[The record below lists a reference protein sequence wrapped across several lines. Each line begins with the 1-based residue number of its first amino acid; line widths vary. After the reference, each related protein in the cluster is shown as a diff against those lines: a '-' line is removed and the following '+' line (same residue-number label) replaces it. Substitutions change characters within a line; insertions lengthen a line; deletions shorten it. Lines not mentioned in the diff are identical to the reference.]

1 VLELGRYVIDADDG
15 SATIFRFLAS
25 GETGHISSSG
35 ADDFHGPGRSAA
47 NSLNA
52 LLDAYRVSRDEVF
65 LGKADALIRRTIH
78 PRDDLAAMDLSNA
91 ELRWYYT
98 IFLQTLGRYLDA
110 RSELGR
116 QDEAF
121 EYARRSLLTYADW
134 AARHETP
141 FLDRAET
148 LEFPNETWAAQDMRK
163 CELLQIAAKYATGPQ
178 RTNWLERAR
187 FFYGSSLDQLS
198 SFETRTL
205 CRPVTL
211 LLSNGYTRAFFESS
225 LPTFHPNPKLLDID
239 LGSPLG
245 FVPQETRARRRLLRT
260 LALGSLLVGVLAVV
274 AGSCWRMGG

>member
-1 VLELGRYVIDADDG
+1 
-15 SATIFRFLAS
+15 
-25 GETGHISSSG
+25 
-35 ADDFHGPGRSAA
+35 
-47 NSLNA
+47 
-52 LLDAYRVSRDEVF
+52 VSRDEVF
-65 LGKADALIRRTIH
+65 LRKADALIRRTIH
-78 PRDDLAAMDLSNA
+78 PHDDLSAMDLSNA

-98 IFLQTLGRYLDA
+98 IFLQSLGRYLDA

-141 FLDRAET
+141 FLERAET

-163 CELLQIAAKYATGPQ
+163 CELLQIAAKYAAEPQ
-178 RTNWLERAR
+178 RTSWLERAR
-187 FFYGSSLDQLS
+187 YFYGSSLDQLS

-225 LPTFHPNPKLLDID
+225 FPTFHPNPNLLDVD
-239 LGSPLG
+239 VGSPLG
-245 FVPQETRARRRLLRT
+245 FVPQKTRARRRLLRT
-260 LALGSLLVGVLAVV
+260 LALGTVLVGVLAVM
-274 AGSCWRMGG
+274 AGSCWRMGGS